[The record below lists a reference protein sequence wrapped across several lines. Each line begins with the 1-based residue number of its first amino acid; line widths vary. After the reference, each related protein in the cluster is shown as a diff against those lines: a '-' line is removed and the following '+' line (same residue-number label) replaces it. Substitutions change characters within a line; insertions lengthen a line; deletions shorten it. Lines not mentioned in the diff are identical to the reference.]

1 MVFAKD
7 VTGNLFLPKV
17 ILRPETNPDYVCIA
31 GLDSCNSFD
40 RFPLAGFPI
49 HFSARGANG
58 PPPPYKPKRRGL
70 SGPSQVEWEPSL
82 EWPPS

>member
-40 RFPLAGFPI
+40 GFPLAGFPI
-49 HFSARGANG
+49 HFSARRGNG
-58 PPPPYKPKRRGL
+58 PPHPHETSR
-70 SGPSQVEWEPSL
+70 Q
-82 EWPPS
+82 